1 MKTGKLALSVLIV
14 LACWPACSQKQKDA
28 DGWTSIF
35 NGRDL
40 QGWKIKIAGH
50 DLHDNYKNT
59 FRVTEGVLQVCYDEY
74 ENFDNQF
81 GHLFYEKKLSHY
93 RIRFDYRF
101 TGAQTPGGP
110 SWAFRNS
117 GIMLHCQAPE
127 SMSKEQDFP
136 VSIEAQLLGGNGQDP
151 RSTGNLCTPGTN
163 VVMNG
168 QLITQHC
175 TNSISKTFHGDQW
188 VTMEAEVHG
197 NGLITHYINGE
208 RVLQY
213 EQAQLDERDANAQ
226 KLIKDGTL
234 SIDEGYIALQA
245 ESHPVEFRNI
255 QLKELPR

>member
-1 MKTGKLALSVLIV
+1 MK
-14 LACWPACSQKQKDA
+14 
-28 DGWTSIF
+28 
-35 NGRDL
+35 
-40 QGWKIKIAGH
+40 
-50 DLHDNYKNT
+50 
-59 FRVTEGVLQVCYDEY
+59 
-74 ENFDNQF
+74 
-81 GHLFYEKKLSHY
+81 KKLSHY